1 MGAVEEYLKR
11 GGLIGVYQS
20 RVKEYLPKILSNP
33 SHKLHEHLNIIIA
46 DESSDEEKL
55 AALLLC
61 REHIDHVLEN
71 KADFDIDY
79 FKFMEAISFIGKI
92 FVTQLQADYLYEQA
106 SLVSCEEYE
115 KLKYEFGNWV
125 AGVIADEKISQ
136 HNKGAKRR
144 TDLLSSLIREIVREQ
159 PKISCT
165 QLIDEL
171 RKYEKQEVSFL
182 ENKVIIEYITD
193 DSIEWIDA
201 KGKAQDTPLTALRS
215 RLSRIKKS
223 L

>member
-1 MGAVEEYLKR
+1 MGVVEEYLKR

-165 QLIDEL
+165 QLIDE
-171 RKYEKQEVSFL
+171 F
-182 ENKVIIEYITD
+182 VI
-193 DSIEWIDA
+193 
-201 KGKAQDTPLTALRS
+201 PP
-215 RLSRIKKS
+215 KKS
-223 L
+223 ISHK